1 MYNKKPVIHR
11 SIQNKHVYTSKQVK
25 KRAFFFKC
33 EKITRAENVLDVFS
47 RRGGVPSQHSKQIR
61 SDHLHLSLLNNSQTL
76 AIQIFRGNKIK
87 AEKRGFYMYV
97 ETRAFVVQRGVQET
111 CLFGSGPNSKSGLG
125 LAAGLSR
132 DLSVFFFFLFLFYFF
147 IHLLFLI
154 FLTFCLDTV
163 YFVETENLLLKVL

>member
-1 MYNKKPVIHR
+1 MYNKKPVIRR

-25 KRAFFFKC
+25 KNAFIFLFFFKC

-76 AIQIFRGNKIK
+76 AIQIFRDNKIK
-87 AEKRGFYMYV
+87 AEKRGFYMCV
-97 ETRAFVVQRGVQET
+97 EDTRAFVVRRGVQEM

-125 LAAGLSR
+125 LTCR
-132 DLSVFFFFLFLFYFF
+132 P
-147 IHLLFLI
+147 I
-154 FLTFCLDTV
+154 T
-163 YFVETENLLLKVL
+163 

>member
-25 KRAFFFKC
+25 KRAFFFFKC

-132 DLSVFFFFLFLFYFF
+132 DLSVFFFIFF
-147 IHLLFLI
+147 IHLFIFNFLNILFGYCL
-154 FLTFCLDTV
+154 FC
-163 YFVETENLLLKVL
+163 

>member
-25 KRAFFFKC
+25 KRAFFFFKC

-132 DLSVFFFFLFLFYFF
+132 DLSVFFFFVFF
-147 IHLLFLI
+147 IHLFI
-154 FLTFCLDTV
+154 FNFLTFCLDIA
-163 YFVETENLLLKVL
+163 YFVEIENLLLKIL

>member
-25 KRAFFFKC
+25 KRAFFFFKC

-132 DLSVFFFFLFLFYFF
+132 DLSVFFFIFLFFF
-147 IHLLFLI
+147 IHLFIFI
-154 FLTFCLDTV
+154 FLNILFGYCLFC
-163 YFVETENLLLKVL
+163 